1 MSKRFL
7 AIYDDKNN
15 TYLNNCFSTNNLEMI
30 KKFDTLNIECSIVEI
45 NKELFKFLQEKSKT
59 DSSEWISPDGFQPM
73 NYKIPYI
80 NLEYNQEKLK
90 ERDIRWKE
98 IQEEYEELRGLPN
111 DDTLRFQ
118 PWVPISK
125 EVHTNYRLN

>member
-45 NKELFKFLQEKSKT
+45 YTNIFIIVL
-59 DSSEWISPDGFQPM
+59 ISIILSIIIAVMTNMIF
-73 NYKIPYI
+73 
-80 NLEYNQEKLK
+80 
-90 ERDIRWKE
+90 
-98 IQEEYEELRGLPN
+98 
-111 DDTLRFQ
+111 
-118 PWVPISK
+118 PIMVTFIFMGMFILLSI
-125 EVHTNYRLN
+125 

>member
-45 NKELFKFLQEKSKT
+45 NKELFKFFLKLLTQFPMANIGIKYNIVTISHPIK
-59 DSSEWISPDGFQPM
+59 DGSS
-73 NYKIPYI
+73 
-80 NLEYNQEKLK
+80 
-90 ERDIRWKE
+90 R
-98 IQEEYEELRGLPN
+98 
-111 DDTLRFQ
+111 
-118 PWVPISK
+118 
-125 EVHTNYRLN
+125 

>member
-45 NKELFKFLQEKSKT
+45 NK
-59 DSSEWISPDGFQPM
+59 
-73 NYKIPYI
+73 
-80 NLEYNQEKLK
+80 
-90 ERDIRWKE
+90 
-98 IQEEYEELRGLPN
+98 
-111 DDTLRFQ
+111 
-118 PWVPISK
+118 
-125 EVHTNYRLN
+125 